1 MWKSLLL
8 GLLVSLHTRIF
19 LVFMR
24 NYEAK
29 SPLFMIKRAGLN
41 YVPRQSYSKN
51 SHGSYILKWI
61 RLSMK
66 NCIRICTICMNS
78 EVPIKYYFDRMWYTQ
93 WVEKWSVHPLQL
105 FSFFFFALWK
115 PTSELL
121 LVTSCVTLCLV
132 LNCTVK
138 KGFALLLN
146 FNQEYVYSYSWL
158 SSNCERKLNSK
169 MIQYR
174 GRIN

>member
-51 SHGSYILKWI
+51 IHGSYILKWI
-61 RLSMK
+61 LVD
-66 NCIRICTICMNS
+66 INS
-78 EVPIKYYFDRMWYTQ
+78 SKKKILFENEYYYKTQ
-93 WVEKWSVHPLQL
+93 S
-105 FSFFFFALWK
+105 
-115 PTSELL
+115 T
-121 LVTSCVTLCLV
+121 
-132 LNCTVK
+132 
-138 KGFALLLN
+138 
-146 FNQEYVYSYSWL
+146 
-158 SSNCERKLNSK
+158 
-169 MIQYR
+169 
-174 GRIN
+174 

>member
-29 SPLFMIKRAGLN
+29 SPLFMIKRTGLN

-61 RLSMK
+61 LVT
-66 NCIRICTICMNS
+66 NICHCN
-78 EVPIKYYFDRMWYTQ
+78 PAN
-93 WVEKWSVHPLQL
+93 PLQL
-105 FSFFFFALWK
+105 FEDFKENIIEDFVQQGNSVEKSLK
-115 PTSELL
+115 LY
-121 LVTSCVTLCLV
+121 
-132 LNCTVK
+132 
-138 KGFALLLN
+138 
-146 FNQEYVYSYSWL
+146 FNDI
-158 SSNCERKLNSK
+158 RK
-169 MIQYR
+169 
-174 GRIN
+174 

>member
-19 LVFMR
+19 LVFMC

-61 RLSMK
+61 
-66 NCIRICTICMNS
+66 
-78 EVPIKYYFDRMWYTQ
+78 
-93 WVEKWSVHPLQL
+93 
-105 FSFFFFALWK
+105 
-115 PTSELL
+115 
-121 LVTSCVTLCLV
+121 LVTALSIGIMINIYTNHNQYQQCLY
-132 LNCTVK
+132 
-138 KGFALLLN
+138 F
-146 FNQEYVYSYSWL
+146 
-158 SSNCERKLNSK
+158 
-169 MIQYR
+169 QYR
-174 GRIN
+174 SDTEMFDGDGDR

>member
-29 SPLFMIKRAGLN
+29 SPLFMLKRAGLN

-61 RLSMK
+61 LVPFLITGPYHELNLFELK
-66 NCIRICTICMNS
+66 LPTTIHFKILCGC
-78 EVPIKYYFDRMWYTQ
+78 
-93 WVEKWSVHPLQL
+93 
-105 FSFFFFALWK
+105 
-115 PTSELL
+115 LL
-121 LVTSCVTLCLV
+121 M
-132 LNCTVK
+132 
-138 KGFALLLN
+138 
-146 FNQEYVYSYSWL
+146 E
-158 SSNCERKLNSK
+158 
-169 MIQYR
+169 
-174 GRIN
+174 

>member
-61 RLSMK
+61 LDRHASNPDK
-66 NCIRICTICMNS
+66 NWEFWAQCSRFDH
-78 EVPIKYYFDRMWYTQ
+78 VPVLKRWA
-93 WVEKWSVHPLQL
+93 QL
-105 FSFFFFALWK
+105 F
-115 PTSELL
+115 
-121 LVTSCVTLCLV
+121 VVI
-132 LNCTVK
+132 
-138 KGFALLLN
+138 
-146 FNQEYVYSYSWL
+146 
-158 SSNCERKLNSK
+158 SN
-169 MIQYR
+169 
-174 GRIN
+174 

>member
-29 SPLFMIKRAGLN
+29 SPLFMIKRAGLY

-61 RLSMK
+61 
-66 NCIRICTICMNS
+66 
-78 EVPIKYYFDRMWYTQ
+78 
-93 WVEKWSVHPLQL
+93 
-105 FSFFFFALWK
+105 
-115 PTSELL
+115 
-121 LVTSCVTLCLV
+121 LVQSAKLCLV
-132 LNCTVK
+132 DNHCILFSYVSLWKARLQKNSNNHLKWKWNKPVMILCLVS
-138 KGFALLLN
+138 FCCPYLLLKISAEN
-146 FNQEYVYSYSWL
+146 STSYRYFLFPTYV
-158 SSNCERKLNSK
+158 RKLVLIFDFIYSCA
-169 MIQYR
+169 IFDQR
-174 GRIN
+174 

>member
-61 RLSMK
+61 LVHFIYSNNLKQRMK
-66 NCIRICTICMNS
+66 YKRVRFTS
-78 EVPIKYYFDRMWYTQ
+78 
-93 WVEKWSVHPLQL
+93 
-105 FSFFFFALWK
+105 
-115 PTSELL
+115 PT
-121 LVTSCVTLCLV
+121 
-132 LNCTVK
+132 K
-138 KGFALLLN
+138 F
-146 FNQEYVYSYSWL
+146 
-158 SSNCERKLNSK
+158 
-169 MIQYR
+169 
-174 GRIN
+174 

>member
-8 GLLVSLHTRIF
+8 GLLVSLHTKIF

-61 RLSMK
+61 LVHFDLVNDSYESLVVRNSIDLFYSKFFLARKIVTYDLFRL
-66 NCIRICTICMNS
+66 
-78 EVPIKYYFDRMWYTQ
+78 
-93 WVEKWSVHPLQL
+93 LQK
-105 FSFFFFALWK
+105 K
-115 PTSELL
+115 PET
-121 LVTSCVTLCLV
+121 
-132 LNCTVK
+132 
-138 KGFALLLN
+138 
-146 FNQEYVYSYSWL
+146 EY
-158 SSNCERKLNSK
+158 
-169 MIQYR
+169 
-174 GRIN
+174 

>member
-61 RLSMK
+61 L
-66 NCIRICTICMNS
+66 
-78 EVPIKYYFDRMWYTQ
+78 V
-93 WVEKWSVHPLQL
+93 VHQ
-105 FSFFFFALWK
+105 
-115 PTSELL
+115 
-121 LVTSCVTLCLV
+121 
-132 LNCTVK
+132 
-138 KGFALLLN
+138 LLN
-146 FNQEYVYSYSWL
+146 FHLLKNIEEVV
-158 SSNCERKLNSK
+158 
-169 MIQYR
+169 
-174 GRIN
+174 

>member
-8 GLLVSLHTRIF
+8 GLLVSIHTRIF

-61 RLSMK
+61 LVINHRKMKTTLLSYSEIFPCGGRSRLKFSCPNK
-66 NCIRICTICMNS
+66 NSCIIRFPCSRCSIENRLKEQVLLQVNDILTLLVVFIAGEEKNLLAS
-78 EVPIKYYFDRMWYTQ
+78 LLYPIKEQ
-93 WVEKWSVHPLQL
+93 
-105 FSFFFFALWK
+105 
-115 PTSELL
+115 
-121 LVTSCVTLCLV
+121 
-132 LNCTVK
+132 
-138 KGFALLLN
+138 
-146 FNQEYVYSYSWL
+146 
-158 SSNCERKLNSK
+158 
-169 MIQYR
+169 
-174 GRIN
+174 

>member
-61 RLSMK
+61 LVFIHFIRLFIMMISV
-66 NCIRICTICMNS
+66 IFELRNS
-78 EVPIKYYFDRMWYTQ
+78 YNARFILCVLLTEVLHNEFAQTSSACVP
-93 WVEKWSVHPLQL
+93 S
-105 FSFFFFALWK
+105 SFNWK
-115 PTSELL
+115 IDVSRFR
-121 LVTSCVTLCLV
+121 
-132 LNCTVK
+132 LNK
-138 KGFALLLN
+138 
-146 FNQEYVYSYSWL
+146 S
-158 SSNCERKLNSK
+158 
-169 MIQYR
+169 
-174 GRIN
+174 

>member
-61 RLSMK
+61 L
-66 NCIRICTICMNS
+66 
-78 EVPIKYYFDRMWYTQ
+78 VA
-93 WVEKWSVHPLQL
+93 
-105 FSFFFFALWK
+105 SFINK
-115 PTSELL
+115 SSPT
-121 LVTSCVTLCLV
+121 V
-132 LNCTVK
+132 
-138 KGFALLLN
+138 
-146 FNQEYVYSYSWL
+146 
-158 SSNCERKLNSK
+158 
-169 MIQYR
+169 MI
-174 GRIN
+174 IFVFIE

>member
-61 RLSMK
+61 LDSWNVFNISLWIK
-66 NCIRICTICMNS
+66 LLTCISQN
-78 EVPIKYYFDRMWYTQ
+78 
-93 WVEKWSVHPLQL
+93 
-105 FSFFFFALWK
+105 
-115 PTSELL
+115 
-121 LVTSCVTLCLV
+121 
-132 LNCTVK
+132 
-138 KGFALLLN
+138 
-146 FNQEYVYSYSWL
+146 
-158 SSNCERKLNSK
+158 
-169 MIQYR
+169 
-174 GRIN
+174 

>member
-61 RLSMK
+61 LDPK
-66 NCIRICTICMNS
+66 NSSSHHTVSRQT
-78 EVPIKYYFDRMWYTQ
+78 
-93 WVEKWSVHPLQL
+93 H
-105 FSFFFFALWK
+105 
-115 PTSELL
+115 
-121 LVTSCVTLCLV
+121 VTTTFIV
-132 LNCTVK
+132 
-138 KGFALLLN
+138 
-146 FNQEYVYSYSWL
+146 
-158 SSNCERKLNSK
+158 SN
-169 MIQYR
+169 
-174 GRIN
+174 

>member
-41 YVPRQSYSKN
+41 YVPRQSYSKH

-61 RLSMK
+61 LVM
-66 NCIRICTICMNS
+66 
-78 EVPIKYYFDRMWYTQ
+78 RMWGSA
-93 WVEKWSVHPLQL
+93 E
-105 FSFFFFALWK
+105 
-115 PTSELL
+115 TS
-121 LVTSCVTLCLV
+121 T
-132 LNCTVK
+132 
-138 KGFALLLN
+138 
-146 FNQEYVYSYSWL
+146 WL
-158 SSNCERKLNSK
+158 PW
-169 MIQYR
+169 
-174 GRIN
+174 

>member
-24 NYEAK
+24 SYEAK

-61 RLSMK
+61 LVFIYV
-66 NCIRICTICMNS
+66 IRANIWFS
-78 EVPIKYYFDRMWYTQ
+78 IKVAKARHYQT
-93 WVEKWSVHPLQL
+93 
-105 FSFFFFALWK
+105 
-115 PTSELL
+115 LL
-121 LVTSCVTLCLV
+121 D
-132 LNCTVK
+132 
-138 KGFALLLN
+138 F
-146 FNQEYVYSYSWL
+146 
-158 SSNCERKLNSK
+158 
-169 MIQYR
+169 
-174 GRIN
+174 

>member
-61 RLSMK
+61 LVTNVTDYRTE
-66 NCIRICTICMNS
+66 N
-78 EVPIKYYFDRMWYTQ
+78 V
-93 WVEKWSVHPLQL
+93 
-105 FSFFFFALWK
+105 
-115 PTSELL
+115 L
-121 LVTSCVTLCLV
+121 LVSGT
-132 LNCTVK
+132 
-138 KGFALLLN
+138 
-146 FNQEYVYSYSWL
+146 
-158 SSNCERKLNSK
+158 
-169 MIQYR
+169 
-174 GRIN
+174 

>member
-29 SPLFMIKRAGLN
+29 SPLFMIKMAGLN

-61 RLSMK
+61 LVRSALS
-66 NCIRICTICMNS
+66 NYNS
-78 EVPIKYYFDRMWYTQ
+78 
-93 WVEKWSVHPLQL
+93 L
-105 FSFFFFALWK
+105 
-115 PTSELL
+115 
-121 LVTSCVTLCLV
+121 
-132 LNCTVK
+132 
-138 KGFALLLN
+138 
-146 FNQEYVYSYSWL
+146 
-158 SSNCERKLNSK
+158 
-169 MIQYR
+169 
-174 GRIN
+174 

>member
-61 RLSMK
+61 LILLHKCSEMTEISSM
-66 NCIRICTICMNS
+66 
-78 EVPIKYYFDRMWYTQ
+78 E
-93 WVEKWSVHPLQL
+93 EKRSY
-105 FSFFFFALWK
+105 S
-115 PTSELL
+115 
-121 LVTSCVTLCLV
+121 LVTKT
-132 LNCTVK
+132 
-138 KGFALLLN
+138 F
-146 FNQEYVYSYSWL
+146 
-158 SSNCERKLNSK
+158 
-169 MIQYR
+169 
-174 GRIN
+174 

>member
-61 RLSMK
+61 L
-66 NCIRICTICMNS
+66 
-78 EVPIKYYFDRMWYTQ
+78 VPGTMPIVCYFFI
-93 WVEKWSVHPLQL
+93 L
-105 FSFFFFALWK
+105 FCRF
-115 PTSELL
+115 
-121 LVTSCVTLCLV
+121 CH
-132 LNCTVK
+132 
-138 KGFALLLN
+138 G
-146 FNQEYVYSYSWL
+146 
-158 SSNCERKLNSK
+158 
-169 MIQYR
+169 
-174 GRIN
+174 

>member
-61 RLSMK
+61 LVITLDVVSRSLIRTRAAYLLSM
-66 NCIRICTICMNS
+66 TG
-78 EVPIKYYFDRMWYTQ
+78 V
-93 WVEKWSVHPLQL
+93 
-105 FSFFFFALWK
+105 
-115 PTSELL
+115 
-121 LVTSCVTLCLV
+121 
-132 LNCTVK
+132 
-138 KGFALLLN
+138 
-146 FNQEYVYSYSWL
+146 
-158 SSNCERKLNSK
+158 
-169 MIQYR
+169 
-174 GRIN
+174 

>member
-41 YVPRQSYSKN
+41 YVPRQSYSRN

-61 RLSMK
+61 LVRLL
-66 NCIRICTICMNS
+66 S
-78 EVPIKYYFDRMWYTQ
+78 EKSCPIKILN
-93 WVEKWSVHPLQL
+93 K
-105 FSFFFFALWK
+105 
-115 PTSELL
+115 SE
-121 LVTSCVTLCLV
+121 TLRATYL
-132 LNCTVK
+132 K
-138 KGFALLLN
+138 
-146 FNQEYVYSYSWL
+146 
-158 SSNCERKLNSK
+158 
-169 MIQYR
+169 
-174 GRIN
+174 

>member
-61 RLSMK
+61 LVK
-66 NCIRICTICMNS
+66 LLI
-78 EVPIKYYFDRMWYTQ
+78 IKYIYWC
-93 WVEKWSVHPLQL
+93 
-105 FSFFFFALWK
+105 FS
-115 PTSELL
+115 
-121 LVTSCVTLCLV
+121 
-132 LNCTVK
+132 
-138 KGFALLLN
+138 
-146 FNQEYVYSYSWL
+146 
-158 SSNCERKLNSK
+158 
-169 MIQYR
+169 
-174 GRIN
+174 

>member
-61 RLSMK
+61 LVKQQLSRPRTL
-66 NCIRICTICMNS
+66 NT
-78 EVPIKYYFDRMWYTQ
+78 F
-93 WVEKWSVHPLQL
+93 SVMFIPLL
-105 FSFFFFALWK
+105 
-115 PTSELL
+115 
-121 LVTSCVTLCLV
+121 
-132 LNCTVK
+132 
-138 KGFALLLN
+138 
-146 FNQEYVYSYSWL
+146 
-158 SSNCERKLNSK
+158 
-169 MIQYR
+169 I
-174 GRIN
+174 

>member
-61 RLSMK
+61 LVDSLTTLTLDRETSNEDASNALNKKHSSRILSDK
-66 NCIRICTICMNS
+66 S
-78 EVPIKYYFDRMWYTQ
+78 E
-93 WVEKWSVHPLQL
+93 S
-105 FSFFFFALWK
+105 
-115 PTSELL
+115 
-121 LVTSCVTLCLV
+121 
-132 LNCTVK
+132 
-138 KGFALLLN
+138 N
-146 FNQEYVYSYSWL
+146 F
-158 SSNCERKLNSK
+158 
-169 MIQYR
+169 
-174 GRIN
+174 

>member
-19 LVFMR
+19 HVFMR

-61 RLSMK
+61 LVINSREVEDTNVYYMNLVIEC
-66 NCIRICTICMNS
+66 CILN
-78 EVPIKYYFDRMWYTQ
+78 KY
-93 WVEKWSVHPLQL
+93 
-105 FSFFFFALWK
+105 
-115 PTSELL
+115 
-121 LVTSCVTLCLV
+121 
-132 LNCTVK
+132 N
-138 KGFALLLN
+138 
-146 FNQEYVYSYSWL
+146 
-158 SSNCERKLNSK
+158 
-169 MIQYR
+169 
-174 GRIN
+174 

>member
-1 MWKSLLL
+1 MAQPNRLKILVWPQVRSIQPDNKIRNSKFLSIRSMWKSLLL

-61 RLSMK
+61 
-66 NCIRICTICMNS
+66 
-78 EVPIKYYFDRMWYTQ
+78 
-93 WVEKWSVHPLQL
+93 
-105 FSFFFFALWK
+105 
-115 PTSELL
+115 
-121 LVTSCVTLCLV
+121 LV
-132 LNCTVK
+132 LNFTNQSTFFLHFI
-138 KGFALLLN
+138 GASLIRISFELL
-146 FNQEYVYSYSWL
+146 F
-158 SSNCERKLNSK
+158 ERLQKYESFFIFFFYLKRNKPTIVS
-169 MIQYR
+169 ID
-174 GRIN
+174 G

>member
-41 YVPRQSYSKN
+41 YVPRQSHSKN

-61 RLSMK
+61 LVRFTSILIQIFFNLNRFQHK
-66 NCIRICTICMNS
+66 VRNWN
-78 EVPIKYYFDRMWYTQ
+78 Y
-93 WVEKWSVHPLQL
+93 QL
-105 FSFFFFALWK
+105 TTNGIVASLDFHFSIH
-115 PTSELL
+115 
-121 LVTSCVTLCLV
+121 TLCILPLFNNNAVDNQV
-132 LNCTVK
+132 LSVYTII
-138 KGFALLLN
+138 
-146 FNQEYVYSYSWL
+146 VYSKITL
-158 SSNCERKLNSK
+158 GQLNNMKELHGS
-169 MIQYR
+169 
-174 GRIN
+174 

>member
-41 YVPRQSYSKN
+41 CVPRQSYSKN

-61 RLSMK
+61 
-66 NCIRICTICMNS
+66 
-78 EVPIKYYFDRMWYTQ
+78 
-93 WVEKWSVHPLQL
+93 
-105 FSFFFFALWK
+105 
-115 PTSELL
+115 
-121 LVTSCVTLCLV
+121 LV
-132 LNCTVK
+132 LAVLKSTHVRIDSRFSVIYS
-138 KGFALLLN
+138 GFCR
-146 FNQEYVYSYSWL
+146 FGGGTW
-158 SSNCERKLNSK
+158 
-169 MIQYR
+169 
-174 GRIN
+174 

>member
-8 GLLVSLHTRIF
+8 GLLISLHTRIF

-61 RLSMK
+61 L
-66 NCIRICTICMNS
+66 
-78 EVPIKYYFDRMWYTQ
+78 
-93 WVEKWSVHPLQL
+93 VESQNRAYIFQIDLI
-105 FSFFFFALWK
+105 
-115 PTSELL
+115 
-121 LVTSCVTLCLV
+121 V
-132 LNCTVK
+132 LNVH
-138 KGFALLLN
+138 LH
-146 FNQEYVYSYSWL
+146 
-158 SSNCERKLNSK
+158 
-169 MIQYR
+169 
-174 GRIN
+174 